1 MNNSV
6 NATTQKT
13 PTELLYG
20 TPVRLFPS
28 FQQGGAE
35 TPVPAVSE
43 YIDRILESIAI
54 AKDNHVAAKT
64 TQTKYANKSRRAAL
78 QYKEGDLV
86 MLDSRNIRKHIKQRG
101 RSAKLYPRFLGPFK
115 VIKARPE
122 TSNYKLEL
130 LPAVDFQ
137 SIHPNFHAKLLRP
150 YVPNDPDQ
158 FPAREPA
165 RPPPIIPE
173 DNQYIVDHIRDH
185 KIVRRKRQFLVRW
198 EGYDESHDEWVKEED
213 IDKALVEEY
222 IAMVEQ
228 EG

>member
-1 MNNSV
+1 
-6 NATTQKT
+6 
-13 PTELLYG
+13 
-20 TPVRLFPS
+20 
-28 FQQGGAE
+28 
-35 TPVPAVSE
+35 
-43 YIDRILESIAI
+43 
-54 AKDNHVAAKT
+54 
-64 TQTKYANKSRRAAL
+64 
-78 QYKEGDLV
+78 
-86 MLDSRNIRKHIKQRG
+86 MLDSRNIRKRIKQRG

-158 FPAREPA
+158 FPAHEPA

-213 IDKALVEEY
+213 IDKVLVEEY